1 MSQEIKGLKPAE
13 IWENFY
19 SITQIPRPSKHEERI
34 SAFMADFGKK
44 LGLETHVDK
53 VGNVL
58 IRKPAT
64 AGYEDRRILVLQAHL
79 DMVPQKNSATQHDF
93 LTDPIDAYI
102 DGGWVRARGTTLG
115 ADNGMGVAAA
125 MGVLAS
131 KNLKHGPIEALFTID
146 EETGMTGAEN
156 LDPAALKGRILI
168 NMDSETEG
176 ELYVGCAG
184 GVDATITLPYEEE
197 NTPTGMTALKISVT
211 GLKGG
216 HSGMDIILGRGNSI
230 MILMRLL
237 VEAEDLG
244 IRVSRIEGG
253 NMRNAIPREAE
264 GVVVV
269 PSKNLAALKE
279 RLAGSIADIRSE
291 ISGAD
296 PDLQITVTESSLP
309 TKVLTEK
316 SHLALTRS
324 VYNCPNGVIRMSD
337 SVPGLV
343 ETSTNFAALHME
355 DGNFKGLCLLRSSVE
370 SAKMAL
376 TKKMEAVFKM
386 VGGSVVFSGAYPGWK
401 PNMESPILK
410 VMQSVY
416 KTKFGCEPK
425 IMAIHAGLECGLIG
439 GIYEGMDMISFGPT
453 ILSPHSPDERVNIE
467 TVGLFWDF
475 LVEILANSPRA

>member
-1 MSQEIKGLKPAE
+1 MSQEIKNLKPAA
-13 IWENFY
+13 IWEHFY
-19 SITQIPRPSKHEERI
+19 AITQIPRPSKHEERI
-34 SAFMADFGKK
+34 TAFMADFGKK

-53 VGNVL
+53 LGNVL

-64 AGYEDRRILVLQAHL
+64 PGYEDRKIIVLQAHL
-79 DMVPQKNSATQHDF
+79 DMVPQKNSDKQHDF

-125 MGVLAS
+125 MGVLAE

-156 LDPAALKGRILI
+156 LDPAFLKGRILI

-184 GVDATITLPYEEE
+184 GIDATISVPYELE
-197 NTPTGMTALKISVT
+197 NTPADTQALALTVK

-216 HSGMDIILGRGNSI
+216 HSGMDIALGRGNSI
-230 MILMRLL
+230 MLLMRLL

-244 IRVSRIEGG
+244 VRVATAQGG
-253 NMRNAIPREAE
+253 SLRNAIPREAE
-264 GVVVV
+264 ATVVVA
-269 PSKNLAALKE
+269 SKNLAALKE
-279 RLAGSIADIRSE
+279 RLASTAADIKAE
-291 ISGAD
+291 LAQTD
-296 PDLQITVTESSLP
+296 PDVQIMVGETALP
-309 TKVLTEK
+309 AKVLTEK

-324 VYNCPNGVIRMSD
+324 VYTCPNAVIRMSD

-343 ETSTNFAALHME
+343 ETSTNFAVLKMAEGHF
-355 DGNFKGLCLLRSSVE
+355 DGLCFIRSSVE

-376 TKKMEAVFKM
+376 CKQMESVFKM
-386 VGGSVVFSGAYPGWK
+386 VGASVAFSGSYAGWQ
-401 PNMESPILK
+401 PNMASPILK

-425 IMAIHAGLECGLIG
+425 IMAIHAGLECGIIG

-475 LVEILANSPRA
+475 LVEILANSPR